1 MLGSAFGGKNQPL
14 LPAPADIEVTLEC
27 TLHEFYNGCL
37 KKLSYERQ
45 QLMHDGKTTRPK
57 QEEINVEVKP
67 GFSEATV
74 IQYTSKG
81 NEAEGHYQSKLVIHF
96 SQAPHSQYRRKGDDL
111 IYTHTLSLEE
121 ALLSQPVK
129 VKALDGRNLIVTID
143 EIITPQTV
151 KLVEG
156 EGMPTSTD
164 PSTDA
169 LNQLKNFDRVPRG
182 NLYIRFDIQLPSK
195 LSNENKQALIAIL
208 RKNAEEHN
216 L

>member
-1 MLGSAFGGKNQPL
+1 M
-14 LPAPADIEVTLEC
+14 
-27 TLHEFYNGCL
+27 
-37 KKLSYERQ
+37 
-45 QLMHDGKTTRPK
+45 
-57 QEEINVEVKP
+57 
-67 GFSEATV
+67 
-74 IQYTSKG
+74 
-81 NEAEGHYQSKLVIHF
+81 
-96 SQAPHSQYRRKGDDL
+96 
-111 IYTHTLSLEE
+111 
-121 ALLSQPVK
+121 
-129 VKALDGRNLIVTID
+129 KALDGRNLIVTID